1 MDSHNCDRHVVG
13 GMVKN
18 EGNVEIAL
26 AAPYPIS
33 YRAITP
39 KRDEVGNLL
48 VPVCLSA
55 SHIAYGSIRM
65 EPVFMVLSQSAAI
78 AACLAIDRH
87 DGCVQDVDAAT
98 VLERLL
104 RDPLADGSRPD
115 IFVDNRDASS
125 VVVNGEW
132 ETVVN
137 PWRAYGPDYLSD
149 RSAGALPK
157 SVRYVPEI
165 VSEGLY
171 DVYLYVPKI
180 PGGSSLLPVTVYD
193 GKESSRTCIRAGE
206 IVVTGQ
212 TGGEWVRVGRY
223 RFSAGNRG
231 YVEVSNKGADGTVVA
246 DAVLRLIG
254 SCRFGRPVGSGC
266 ACGGVSARAVRVRHA
281 ESRSVP
287 KRVLLAVA
295 DGKHPLSIRGERVC
309 DAPCCRFLRY
319 RASLRLERSYEPMI
333 SRIGRSWPR

>member
-1 MDSHNCDRHVVG
+1 M
-13 GMVKN
+13 
-18 EGNVEIAL
+18 
-26 AAPYPIS
+26 
-33 YRAITP
+33 
-39 KRDEVGNLL
+39 
-48 VPVCLSA
+48 
-55 SHIAYGSIRM
+55 
-65 EPVFMVLSQSAAI
+65 
-78 AACLAIDRH
+78 
-87 DGCVQDVDAAT
+87 
-98 VLERLL
+98 ERLL

-246 DAVLRLIG
+246 DAVLL
-254 SCRFGRPVGSGC
+254 VHADSGD
-266 ACGGVSARAVRVRHA
+266 R
-281 ESRSVP
+281 
-287 KRVLLAVA
+287 
-295 DGKHPLSIRGERVC
+295 
-309 DAPCCRFLRY
+309 
-319 RASLRLERSYEPMI
+319 
-333 SRIGRSWPR
+333 